1 MVSNEKYLKLRAR
14 MTLPVKESKYKIAW
28 WLKIIL
34 IFTFPLWIIPFLI
47 TNFFIGL
54 MMRNVM
60 ENFQRIGRSTNP
72 NFAKIDLN
80 TLSFY
85 NRDMELQ
92 NSLQLMIDDS
102 NWDMMEAQDMTITT
116 YDNRLLSAFFINN
129 HQSNKNHKW
138 I

>member
-1 MVSNEKYLKLRAR
+1 
-14 MTLPVKESKYKIAW
+14 
-28 WLKIIL
+28 
-34 IFTFPLWIIPFLI
+34 
-47 TNFFIGL
+47 

-138 I
+138 IIATHGWQQNRYSILYLVKHFYE